1 MNPVTRDADVVLM
14 GEAIRARHLAWLR
27 RRGLRESTIT
37 QRRRCLARLA
47 RHAEQPLLD
56 LTESDI
62 EAFLDRLTGTDGLA
76 AEIYHV
82 KGFYDWA
89 LEYEMIDAN
98 PAARLRR
105 PRIPRRLPRPIATE
119 DLAVALSQATGRVR
133 PILYL
138 AAYAALRAK
147 DMCGLRAE
155 DILWSERILVVTDGK
170 GGHERVV
177 DMNDTLTWA
186 LRTSEI
192 TDHGWLFPYAD
203 GRPGHIESY
212 RVSQVANRFLHRLGI
227 AATLH
232 QLRHWSLTE
241 FYRATLDIR
250 ATQQF
255 GGHQS
260 ITSTTIYTLVDR
272 RVTADGAN
280 RLPELGRM
288 LA

>member
-1 MNPVTRDADVVLM
+1 MKPVTPSVDVVEM
-14 GEAIRARHLAWLR
+14 ATKVRARHLAWLR
-27 RRGLRESTIT
+27 RRGLRESTIE
-37 QRRRCLARLA
+37 QRRRCLARLS
-47 RHAEQPLLD
+47 RHADRPLLD
-56 LTESDI
+56 LEERDL
-62 EAFLDRLTGTDGLA
+62 ERFLDRLTGTDGLA

-89 LEYEMIDAN
+89 VEYELIDEN

-105 PRIPRRLPRPIATE
+105 PRIPRRLPRPIATD
-119 DLAVALSQATGRVR
+119 DLALALAQATGRVR

-155 DILWSERILVVTDGK
+155 DILWHERVLVVTEGK
-170 GGHERVV
+170 GGHEGVV

-186 LRTSEI
+186 LRTS
-192 TDHGWLFPYAD
+192 DLPSSGWLFPYAD
-203 GRPGHIESY
+203 GRPGHLPAYRISQAGNQFLHSLGIES
-212 RVSQVANRFLHRLGI
+212 
-227 AATLH
+227 TLH

-255 GGHQS
+255 ARHQS

-272 RVTADGAN
+272 SVTADGAS
-280 RLPELGRM
+280 RLPDLSK